1 MSKLKIA
8 REKANL
14 TQEELAA
21 QSGVSVRT
29 IQRIEA
35 GTEPKGYSLKAL
47 AKTLQIESSELLNK
61 IDPVST
67 NEVPQP
73 QPVNIGLMKLINLA
87 SLPVAFLPPL
97 NIILPLLVMFL
108 KKEFGTMA
116 KQLIT
121 IQILW
126 AVGSFVIFMLAA
138 FVRNWFFWSNKFTL
152 IVMVLLALSNIMLI
166 IWNAMSLDKHK
177 KPAIG
182 VKFSLI

>member
-1 MSKLKIA
+1 MSKLKLA

-14 TQEELAA
+14 TQEELAT

-35 GTEPKGYSLKAL
+35 GTDPKGYTLKTL
-47 AKTLQIESSELLNK
+47 AKTLHIEPNELVSKN
-61 IDPVST
+61 DPVST
-67 NEVPQP
+67 NEVP

-97 NIILPLLVMFL
+97 NIILPLLIMFL
-108 KKEFGTMA
+108 KKEFGAMA

-126 AVGSFVIFMLAA
+126 TVGSFVLFMLAA

-166 IWNAMSLDKHK
+166 IWNAISLDKHK

>member
-1 MSKLKIA
+1 MSKLKLA

-14 TQEELAA
+14 TQEELAT

-35 GTEPKGYSLKAL
+35 GTDPKGYTLKTL
-47 AKTLQIESSELLNK
+47 AKTLHIEPNELVSTN
-61 IDPVST
+61 DPVST
-67 NEVPQP
+67 NEVP

-97 NIILPLLVMFL
+97 NIILPLLIMFL

-126 AVGSFVIFMLAA
+126 AVSSFVLFMLAA

-166 IWNAMSLDKHK
+166 IWNAISLDKHK

>member
-47 AKTLQIESSELLNK
+47 AKTLQIEANEL
-61 IDPVST
+61 VST
-67 NEVPQP
+67 KEVSQP

-152 IVMVLLALSNIMLI
+152 IVMVLLVLSNIMLI

>member
-35 GTEPKGYSLKAL
+35 GTEPKGYTLKAL
-47 AKTLQIESSELLNK
+47 AKTLQIEANEL
-61 IDPVST
+61 VSKK
-67 NEVPQP
+67 EVSQP

-126 AVGSFVIFMLAA
+126 AVGSFVLFMIAA

-166 IWNAMSLDKHK
+166 LWNAISLDKHK

>member
-1 MSKLKIA
+1 MSKLKLA

-14 TQEELAA
+14 TQEELAT

-35 GTEPKGYSLKAL
+35 GTDPKGYTLKTL
-47 AKTLQIESSELLNK
+47 AKTLHIEPNEL
-61 IDPVST
+61 VST
-67 NEVPQP
+67 NEVP

-97 NIILPLLVMFL
+97 NIILPLLIMFL
-108 KKEFGTMA
+108 KKEFGAMA
-116 KQLIT
+116 KQLVT

-126 AVGSFVIFMLAA
+126 TVGSFVLFMLAA

-166 IWNAMSLDKHK
+166 IWNAISLDKHK

>member
-35 GTEPKGYSLKAL
+35 GTEPKGYTLKAL
-47 AKTLQIESSELLNK
+47 AKTLQIEANEL
-61 IDPVST
+61 VST
-67 NEVPQP
+67 KEVSQP

-126 AVGSFVIFMLAA
+126 AVGSFVLFMIAA

-152 IVMVLLALSNIMLI
+152 VVMVLLALSNIMLI
-166 IWNAMSLDKHK
+166 LWNAISLDKHK

>member
-35 GTEPKGYSLKAL
+35 GTEPKGYTLKAL
-47 AKTLQIESSELLNK
+47 AKTLQIEANEL
-61 IDPVST
+61 VSKK
-67 NEVPQP
+67 EVSQP

-126 AVGSFVIFMLAA
+126 AVGSFVLFMIAA

-152 IVMVLLALSNIMLI
+152 VVMVLLALSNIMLI
-166 IWNAMSLDKHK
+166 LWNAISLDKHK